1 MNIDGIPTRTL
12 RAHPEKHVI
21 DIIDQTRLPHAL
33 HWVRVSNLEQAAHA
47 IRAMQVRGA
56 PLIGVTAAYGLA
68 IALSTDASDAHLR
81 SAAEMLRS
89 TRPTAVNL
97 HWALARMEG
106 VLAQLPTARRGAAA
120 WQEAAAIAE
129 EDVAQNAAIG

>member
-12 RAHPEKHVI
+12 RAHPDKRAI

-33 HWVRVSNLEQAAHA
+33 HWVRVATLDEAAHA

-56 PLIGVTAAYGLA
+56 PLIGATAAYGLA
-68 IALSTDASDAHLR
+68 IALDFEASDRRLAEAVAVL
-81 SAAEMLRS
+81 AA

-97 HWALARMEG
+97 NWALARMER
-106 VLAQLPTARRGAAA
+106 VLRPLAPEARCEAA
-120 WQEAAAIAE
+120 WAEAAAIAE
-129 EDVAQNAAIG
+129 EEK